1 MSPLEVTLLRI
12 VGPAVIV
19 IVARLCGRVTAALT
33 VLVGGGLLIAPT
45 SFVFEGER
53 HASGTQALLVIAC
66 ALLGVSMRVA
76 KGGVRGRNRPP
87 FSSGSH
93 EHHSIP
99 AARRPAATIRYE

>member
-12 VGPAVIV
+12 VGPAVVV
-19 IVARLCGRVTAALT
+19 IAARLCARVTAALT
-33 VLVGGGLLIAPT
+33 VLVVGGLLIVPAP
-45 SFVFEGER
+45 FVFDGER

-66 ALLGVSMRVA
+66 ALLGVSMRLA
-76 KGGVRGRNRPP
+76 KRGVRRRKRPL

-99 AARRPAATIRYE
+99 AARRPAATIRSE